1 MLVQNITAAISAQN
15 FNHGKPSILKSQAR
29 GNFSTC
35 MSTLEERLLSKNLKP
50 LDVGGDGDCFF
61 KAVSHQL
68 YHSPKYHQNVRKA
81 AIDYI
86 SAHPEQFIESITE
99 NCWNDFKNMS
109 AQGTWCDAIMVQAV
123 ANGLNCIIDI
133 TESAVNFNET
143 TIVHPTYHPENPE
156 TIHIGHMDEFYYVST
171 TDALMRK
178 QENLLNNTD
187 NIINNSSPCPQK
199 TTIPAVIKPSQYIT
213 DSNKTKRQHSNTQT
227 ESKAPQRKK
236 QRIFSN
242 TQPKSEDS
250 QVTKQL
256 VASNDTLIESFHNS
270 IECGPEY
277 VCTCCDQLWYR
288 SSVRLCNSGTYHL
301 CNQNMLKLC
310 ITNVKSVNDRE
321 WIYGT
326 CHSNL
331 KAGKLPVCSKANNMS
346 FPEKPDVLNLT
357 SLEERMISPRIPF
370 M

>member
-1 MLVQNITAAISAQN
+1 MNEVEVIFESNINVWNVFLPICGESQLFLCRLLRLPLIVNHFRMSTSKPLGDPIKLFNINGDGNCLFRSFSYVITGRQNYHSLIRKKILLHMKAIECSLLPHVGTSVDEYLTRTNMKHDGVWGTDIEILTASSLFCTDIYVYTKVGNNNRWMKFSRTMLGEPLPNDSHAIYIQNINQVHFDVVEDVSQVLVQNITAAISAQN

-99 NCWNDFKNMS
+99 NWNDYIKNMS
-109 AQGTWCDAIMVQAV
+109 AQGTWCDALMVQAV

-156 TIHIGHMDEFYYVST
+156 TIHI
-171 TDALMRK
+171 
-178 QENLLNNTD
+178 
-187 NIINNSSPCPQK
+187 
-199 TTIPAVIKPSQYIT
+199 
-213 DSNKTKRQHSNTQT
+213 
-227 ESKAPQRKK
+227 
-236 QRIFSN
+236 
-242 TQPKSEDS
+242 
-250 QVTKQL
+250 
-256 VASNDTLIESFHNS
+256 
-270 IECGPEY
+270 
-277 VCTCCDQLWYR
+277 YR
-288 SSVRLCNSGTYHL
+288 S
-301 CNQNMLKLC
+301 
-310 ITNVKSVNDRE
+310 
-321 WIYGT
+321 YG
-326 CHSNL
+326 
-331 KAGKLPVCSKANNMS
+331 
-346 FPEKPDVLNLT
+346 
-357 SLEERMISPRIPF
+357 
-370 M
+370 